1 MLSFEN
7 WSVKRSESSRTKL
20 TMKLWNNVSWVIAV
34 KMTPNWL
41 TIRPADFN
49 SLFLPNNII
58 LSSIQSANE
67 ATDPFGVISVNCFVT
82 GPNYNCNSLTCK
94 NKLLAAAMTLVA
106 IQKLCSSGAIVE
118 ATCWCLEMG
127 SDKLPKLY
135 WGIKFYYLSVRNDR
149 MMCSASLLMCTSS
162 GNSRAF
168 LWSMILP

>member
-1 MLSFEN
+1 
-7 WSVKRSESSRTKL
+7 
-20 TMKLWNNVSWVIAV
+20 
-34 KMTPNWL
+34 
-41 TIRPADFN
+41 
-49 SLFLPNNII
+49 
-58 LSSIQSANE
+58 
-67 ATDPFGVISVNCFVT
+67 
-82 GPNYNCNSLTCK
+82 
-94 NKLLAAAMTLVA
+94 MTLVA
-106 IQKLCSSGAIVE
+106 IQKLCSSVRSINSPGAIVE